1 MILPDTIALVLCGGN
16 STRMG
21 TDKSMLQYY
30 DKPQRYHVYDML
42 QPFCEAAFISCNES
56 QSADIEES
64 YNSLADLPHYSNVG
78 PMGAL
83 LTAYDRF
90 PGKNILVIGCD
101 YPFLSVAEL
110 INFAACCTDAPAG
123 FYNEEENLYEPLLAW
138 YPGTSG
144 KSVKEMFS
152 LGQLSLQDFLEE
164 SSAVKYYTANKH
176 CISSV
181 DTPEDFK
188 ETRKLLSRVC

>member
-42 QPFCEAAFISCNES
+42 QPFCDEAFISCNES
-56 QSADIEES
+56 QSAGM
-64 YNSLADLPHYSNVG
+64 LAGYKVLSDLPGYRNSG

-83 LTAYDRF
+83 LTAYSRF
-90 PGKNILVIGCD
+90 PGKHILLIGCD

-110 INFAACCTDAPAG
+110 INFSACCTDAPAG
-123 FYNEEENLYEPLLAW
+123 FYNEAEDLYEPLLAW
-138 YPGTSG
+138 YPDTAC
-144 KSVKEMFS
+144 KPVKEMYAA
-152 LGQLSLQDFLEE
+152 GQHSLQDFLEE
-164 SSAVKYYTANKH
+164 SSAVKYYTANKQ

-188 ETRKLLSRVC
+188 QVRKLLSGVC